1 MRISWIRARGA
12 VVVSAA
18 IMALQGAPALA
29 QFVPYT
35 PGGSQPYNQY
45 QAHTAQ
51 PPYQAQPQVGQAQP
65 QFAQPQY
72 AQPQY
77 TAMAFQGSDTRGALS
92 QPMESVAPGQVMQS
106 APMQSYSAA
115 PAAGCNCQS
124 SAPATSY
131 SAAPA
136 AMSYESYPSGGC
148 ATSACGSYNTFDA
161 GCGIGPYGG
170 CATGC
175 GSGGCGA
182 GGYVGGLGRRGCGR
196 QWFGGFYGLYMER
209 AGNPWRA
216 LAFQTTDGQPT
227 GYYPNDT
234 EFSLNLTDIDNDTFA
249 GAEIRVGSTFGRGVG
264 YGGCGGCGPR
274 HGWEVGVWGLVE
286 ETTTAIATDVVG
298 TRLYS
303 MIDHIGVEYSP
314 TGAVADYRPVNH
326 YYDYGPPTGDYT
338 VGGLDVIEVRSIT
351 ARNSFSLQNYE
362 ANLLC
367 FSMCGGSPF
376 ASSGAGC
383 GCGGGRGRLLGR
395 RGGLGGCAAGG
406 CDSGCDSC
414 AGGSCGLGSCG
425 VGAGAGCGPRY
436 SITGVA
442 GFRFIRM
449 DEDFMFRTDFDNV
462 TAGTSG
468 WLSRDIDVDSHLY
481 GGQIGCNAIYRCGR
495 SGRWALH
502 CNTVV
507 GVFNNHIE
515 VWNRLNAENGNV
527 RLANNGNED
536 FDFRYEDDQI
546 AVLGEL
552 RAGASYQYSCN
563 WRLFGGYRLFGLSGA
578 ALAFDQIS
586 ADNISA
592 NQVQYVDSSG
602 SIFLHGLQGG
612 IECTY

>member
-35 PGGSQPYNQY
+35 PGADQGYNQY
-45 QAHTAQ
+45 QAHTAPQ
-51 PPYQAQPQVGQAQP
+51 YQAQQQLAP
-65 QFAQPQY
+65 PQY
-72 AQPQY
+72 TQPQY
-77 TAMAFQGSDTRGALS
+77 TAMAFQGSDTRGGAPTLS
-92 QPMESVAPGQVMQS
+92 QPVESVAPGQMMQSTPMHS
-106 APMQSYSAA
+106 APMQSVPMHSYSAA

-124 SAPATSY
+124 TQAT
-131 SAAPA
+131 
-136 AMSYESYPSGGC
+136 SYESYPGG
-148 ATSACGSYNTFDA
+148 ASCGTYNTFDS
-161 GCGIGPYGG
+161 GCGLGYSGIPGS
-170 CATGC
+170 CC
-175 GSGGCGA
+175 NSGGCGVGGCGVG
-182 GGYVGGLGRRGCGR
+182 GGYLGAGRGCGR
-196 QWFGGFYGLYMER
+196 RWFGGFYGLYMER

-216 LAFQTTDGQPT
+216 LAFQTTDGQPV

-249 GAEIRVGSTFGRGVG
+249 GAEARLGSTIGT
-264 YGGCGGCGPR
+264 GGPCGCGPQW
-274 HGWEVGVWGLVE
+274 GWEIAAWGLDE
-286 ETTTAIATDVVG
+286 ETSTAIVNDVAG

-303 MIDHIGVEYSP
+303 MVNHIGIEYSS
-314 TGAVADYRPVNH
+314 TGLVADYRPVNH
-326 YYDYGPPTGDYT
+326 YFDYAPPTEDYT

-351 ARNSFSLQNYE
+351 ARNTFSLQNYE
-362 ANLLC
+362 ANLLH
-367 FSMCGGSPF
+367 FAVAGG
-376 ASSGAGC
+376 
-383 GCGGGRGRLLGR
+383 GCGGGGRLLGR

-406 CDSGCDSC
+406 CDSC
-414 AGGSCGLGSCG
+414 AGGSCGI
-425 VGAGAGCGPRY
+425 GACGCGGSRC

-449 DEDFMFRTDFDNV
+449 DEDFMYRSDFDNV
-462 TAGTSG
+462 TDATSG
-468 WLSRDIDVDSHLY
+468 FLSRNIDVDSHLY
-481 GGQIGCNAIYRCGR
+481 GGQVGCNAIYHCGR

-507 GVFNNHIE
+507 GIFNNHIE
-515 VWNRLNAENGNV
+515 VWNRLDVPPGGTG
-527 RLANNGNED
+527 RISNNGNET
-536 FDFRYEDDQI
+536 FNFRYEDDQI

-578 ALAFDQIS
+578 ALAFDQITVPTV
-586 ADNISA
+586 SA
-592 NQVQYVDSSG
+592 NQVQYVNSSG